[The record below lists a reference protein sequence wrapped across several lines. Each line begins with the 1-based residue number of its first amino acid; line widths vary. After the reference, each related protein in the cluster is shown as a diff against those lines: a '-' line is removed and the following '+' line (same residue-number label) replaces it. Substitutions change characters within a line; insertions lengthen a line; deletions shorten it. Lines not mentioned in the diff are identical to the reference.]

1 MKRGLVYIVGAG
13 PGDTGLFT
21 LRGRQCLE
29 EAEVVVYDYHVNAQ
43 ILGFARSD
51 AELIYAGKRGGHH
64 TLTQDQINE
73 VLVEKA
79 GQGKIV
85 CRLKGGDPFI
95 FGRGG
100 EEAEDLAKAGI
111 PFEIVPGISS
121 AIAAPAYAGIPLT
134 HRKFATT
141 VAFIPGHE
149 DREKKGSSIAW
160 DKIVG
165 VSTLVFLM
173 GVKNLPFI
181 AEQLIKHGRSPK
193 TPVGIIRW
201 GTRAEQFSLAST
213 LGGVAEL
220 VSRRNIR
227 PPAVM
232 VVGDVVNLRDKLQWF
247 ETKPLFGHRV
257 LATREQTLD
266 FRPLKELGAEILSF
280 PTIEQRD
287 PENWDDA
294 DRAIDGIESYDWLVF
309 TSANAVGY
317 FFRRMS
323 ERGRDIRD
331 LKDVKICA
339 IGPKTRKSVEKFG
352 IRVDLVPE
360 DFRAEGL
367 VEAFGDVKGKKF
379 LLPRALEAREVFPDA
394 VRAQGGEITVATV
407 YRTVCPEHR
416 RGKQLRRFLKEGRIT
431 VATFTSAST
440 FNNLITMLGEDAGD
454 LLRNVAIAAIG
465 PVTREA
471 IEGAGL
477 KIRIMPR
484 KATVQAM
491 VEEIAKWAA
500 TSEGRSWPTR
510 ELHE

>member
-1 MKRGLVYIVGAG
+1 LKKGLVYIVGAG

-43 ILGFARSD
+43 ILGFAHRD

-64 TLTQDQINE
+64 TLSQDRINE
-73 VLVEKA
+73 VLVEQA
-79 GQGKIV
+79 RQGKIV

-100 EEAEDLAKAGI
+100 EEAEDLAAAGI
-111 PFEIVPGISS
+111 PFEIIPGISS

-165 VSTLVFLM
+165 VATLVFLM
-173 GVKNLPFI
+173 GVKNLPYI
-181 AEQLIKHGRSPK
+181 AEQLMKHGRSPE
-193 TPVGIIRW
+193 TAVGIIRW
-201 GTRAEQFSLAST
+201 GTRAEQSSLIST

-220 VSRRNIR
+220 VRERNIR

-232 VVGDVVNLRDKLQWF
+232 VVGDVVNLRARLQWF
-247 ETKPLFGHRV
+247 ETKPMFGHRI

-280 PTIEQRD
+280 PTIEQLD
-287 PENWDDA
+287 PESWEDA
-294 DRAIDGIESYDWLVF
+294 DRAIDEVESYDWLVF
-309 TSANAVGY
+309 TSVNAVAY
-317 FFRRMS
+317 FFRRFL

-331 LKDVKICA
+331 LKGVKICT
-339 IGPKTRKSVEKFG
+339 IGPKTRDSVEKYG
-352 IRVDLVPE
+352 IRVDLVPGA
-360 DFRAEGL
+360 FRAEGL
-367 VEAFGDVKGKKF
+367 VDTFGDVKGRKF
-379 LLPRALEAREVFPDA
+379 LLPRALEAREIFPDA
-394 VRAQGGEITVATV
+394 VRAGGGEITVATV
-407 YRTVCPEHR
+407 YRTVCPER

-440 FNNLITMLGEDAGD
+440 FNNLITMLEEDAGD

-465 PVTREA
+465 PVTGEA
-471 IEGAGL
+471 IERAGL
-477 KIRIMPR
+477 KVRIMPE
-484 KATVQAM
+484 KATVSAM
-491 VEEIAKWAA
+491 VEEIGKWAA
-500 TSEGRSWPTR
+500 TSEGQSWPER
-510 ELHE
+510 EIQK